1 MSSITSSQFVF
12 PSFPKTRSFGQFLTI
27 YDYAKFL
34 CCSRSSSATNLMLQL
49 LGLAILVDDLFS
61 LIPKISGYEQWIR
74 LRAFHHST
82 THPWSNP
89 IIRHPS
95 VAGAKTHSR
104 HAHRERQKKTPKR
117 DNWKEK
123 PPRDLRILTY
133 KFGRCQKKWAKTKQT
148 KKLTHTPPKT

>member
-1 MSSITSSQFVF
+1 MSSITSSQFTF

-27 YDYAKFL
+27 YDYTKFL

-49 LGLAILVDDLFS
+49 LRLAIIVDLFS
-61 LIPKISGYEQWIR
+61 LIPKISGYKQWIR

-95 VAGAKTHSR
+95 VAAAETHSR
-104 HAHRERQKKTPKR
+104 HARRERQKKNSKARKLKR
-117 DNWKEK
+117 KTTQRSSDCHVKIGAISEKVGQKETTITNK
-123 PPRDLRILTY
+123 ETI
-133 KFGRCQKKWAKTKQT
+133 
-148 KKLTHTPPKT
+148 TH